1 MPDRDTVFQDRVIE
15 ILQGIERTRQS
26 GGNLNLRQRAI
37 AEWSSDDGWLGS
49 KWSGGLKKSEWLK
62 IRQAYEAFENVP
74 VDPEAT
80 VDEVRAARIAGLPFA
95 MVDDDSG
102 YSQMNEAD
110 KKRVNQKLQNLNL
123 LKPRTDTAEGERQ
136 QAILDIAH
144 EGLSPEQR
152 RIRIQQM
159 EDDQNLEAGMPS
171 IEEETAAIFELV
183 NQWRVI
189 DGNPAAE
196 SVDDFNASDMSAYN
210 KLVGAAEERVAEARK
225 AGIFPVAKAGKGEYS
240 DAWTVVYEDAP
251 EKKTYGRKSLNE
263 LSLEVTGK
271 SYASLSEE
279 QQGQVREEDNARL
292 ISDNTPSRARIKGI
306 RPGVGNEVI
315 TREELQKNGL
325 VSTNWGIADWEGGT
339 KVSPFGTSYNRD
351 LYVAPN
357 RTQEEIAEIRRRESD
372 PYPNLTHDQLRNGFL
387 DGTLRPDL
395 VEDSWFKKSEGYFQ
409 TKGTNARDMWTLL
422 STRTVKDP
430 DSGRIIIT
438 GTPEQANVYKRANAQ
453 IQEQIGLAEQARSG
467 KMADAAY
474 TNTQARMGISQTDW
488 TRALARVRNAGGNT
502 SDIDEVYRNVV
513 RSVDTGVQL
522 GEYGLDTPF
531 MQTPTERLQQGA
543 RFQQALASARGE
555 APPRIGSPAMAQDLD
570 APSVYEG
577 GGIFDRGVS
586 PTNVVYSGTPFEE
599 AVDARRLRLQT
610 PDSSDP
616 DLGYTAE
623 GLGLDAEYMR
633 QREMVR
639 RMGEDATAGGR
650 YNIWN
655 QFLANTGLRY
665 RLGPGAYGAVGETF
679 NPLSSAWTIAQLGM
693 GAPSDT
699 DPYTGFRG
707 FLRNPYTS
715 VAEGGINLAA
725 IPGMAAGVGQSALNL
740 RTPSWDDLRSG
751 LRNIFTREEGM
762 PFANRAALE
771 RLVPRVEEAQS
782 VIRDIASTR
791 FGGRLGDW
799 YSGQV
804 LNNFNR
810 FLGQNPDISGPEA
823 LRAYAQMED
832 PVGTVPGLRAR
843 ADIPTWNF

>member
-15 ILQGIERTRQS
+15 ILQGIERTRQA
-26 GGNLNLRQRAI
+26 GGDLNLRQRAI

-80 VDEVRAARIAGLPFA
+80 VDEVRAARIAGMPSA
-95 MVDDDSG
+95 KVYDVSG

-171 IEEETAAIFELV
+171 IEEEKAAIFELV

-225 AGIFPVAKAGKGEYS
+225 AGIFPVAKTGKGEYS

-325 VSTNWGIADWEGGT
+325 VSANWGIADWEGGT

-488 TRALARVRNAGGNT
+488 TRALARVRNAGGDT

-513 RSVDTGVQL
+513 RSVDTGGGG
-522 GEYGLDTPF
+522 GEYGADIPF
-531 MQTPTERLQQGA
+531 MQTPTERLQQSA

-570 APSVYEG
+570 RGVYEG

-599 AVDARRLRLQT
+599 AVDARRRRLEI
-610 PDSSDP
+610 PDPSDP
-616 DLGYTAE
+616 DLGYPVE
-623 GLGLDAEYMR
+623 GLGLDAESMR
-633 QREMVR
+633 QLEMR
-639 RMGEDATAGGR
+639 RRIEEDTTAGRR

-655 QFLANTGLRY
+655 QFLAGTGLQD
-665 RLGPGAYGAVGETF
+665 RLGPGAYQALGQSF

-693 GAPSDT
+693 GAPSGT

-707 FLRNPYTS
+707 FLRNPYTP

-725 IPGMAAGVGQSALNL
+725 IPGMAAGAGQSALSL

-771 RLVPRVEEAQS
+771 RLVPDVQQAQS

-823 LRAYAQMED
+823 LRAYAQMAD